1 MNEPTTNRDQF
12 IARQSKTISAALG
25 EQRLP
30 STGQQPETVIICRKA
45 GGVGVDTLAALV
57 VMSRPD
63 AQLIQVG
70 GAKGPAFR
78 SHAPDRRDYLQIL
91 NMQPGAVVNARF
103 AHSDLPAVILIDQ
116 NLLRLV
122 PFLKSMLDRTSFGE
136 RTMIWY
142 VLDEHE
148 QMSAFAKEWSRMQLP
163 FPKLFR
169 RPVDWFAESADD
181 AIPMPFLPD
190 GLQDG
195 FYKRYLPLHRA
206 SEEAEP
212 GDAAQF
218 VIAVQTFRE
227 QLANSR

>member
-1 MNEPTTNRDQF
+1 MNELTTNRDQF
-12 IARQSKTISAALG
+12 VARQSRTISAALG
-25 EQRLP
+25 EQRPP
-30 STGQQPETVIICRKA
+30 SMGQHPETVIICRRA
-45 GGVGVDTLAALV
+45 GGVGVDTLAALF

-63 AQLIQVG
+63 AQLVQVG

-78 SHAPDRRDYLQIL
+78 SHAAERRNYLQIL
-91 NMQPGAVVNARF
+91 DMQPGAVINARF
-103 AHSDLPAVILIDQ
+103 AHPELPTVILIDQ

-122 PFLKSMLDRTSFGE
+122 PMLKGMLDQTSFGE

-148 QMSAFAKEWSRMQLP
+148 QMAAFAKEWSRTGLP
-163 FPKLFR
+163 SPKIFR
-169 RPVDWFAESADD
+169 RPVDWFAESSDD
-181 AIPMPFLPD
+181 AIPMPWLPK

-195 FYKRYLPLHRA
+195 FYQRYLPLRSA

-218 VIAVQTFRE
+218 VIAVQAFRE
-227 QLANSR
+227 QLANI